1 MIYAVHHLLTL
12 PAALA
17 AMLVMSRSRRAWR
30 APRTSLVIWQAIGAS
45 LVLSGIGTAVALGLA
60 PYRLGV
66 VPALVAFAG
75 DAARGDLPAAL
86 TPVHL
91 LLTACGLAVA
101 GWLALALLR
110 SARAVAALRRRQRTL
125 LALIARPHPD
135 QRDALVVEH
144 PAVTAYCLPG
154 RRSAIVVSTG
164 SLDLLTGLEFQ
175 AVLAHERAHA
185 RERHDLVLLPFAAL
199 HRALPASRR
208 VRDMLDA
215 VALLVEMRADDRAA
229 RDSDRLT
236 LATALRRFHTCE
248 HLPAPPG
255 TLAATGHNTR
265 RDLDARIA
273 RLTTP
278 PRTSRPARVL
288 LLLIALTVTSTP
300 LSLFLLP
307 M

>member
-1 MIYAVHHLLTL
+1 MVHHLITL
-12 PAALA
+12 PVAWG
-17 AMLVMSRSRRAWR
+17 AMAIMLRSRWAWR
-30 APRTSLVIWQAIGAS
+30 APRTSLAIWQAIGAC
-45 LVLSGIGTAVALGLA
+45 LVLSGIGTALALGLA

-66 VPALVAFAG
+66 VPALAAFAG

-91 LLTACGLAVA
+91 LLTACGLAA
-101 GWLALALLR
+101 TGWLAFALVR
-110 SARAVAALRRRQRTL
+110 SARAVAALRCRQRTL
-125 LALIARPHPD
+125 LALIARPHPV

-154 RRSAIVVSTG
+154 RRAAIVVSTG
-164 SLDLLTGLEFQ
+164 SLDLLSGREFQ

-199 HRALPASRR
+199 HRAFPAARR
-208 VRDMLDA
+208 IRAMLDA

-229 RDSDRLT
+229 RDNDRLT
-236 LATALRRFHTCE
+236 LATALRRFRACE
-248 HLPAPPG
+248 RLPAPPG
-255 TLAATGHNTR
+255 TLAATGRDTE

-273 RLTTP
+273 RLATP

-288 LLLIALTVTSTP
+288 LLLLALTVASTP

-307 M
+307 L